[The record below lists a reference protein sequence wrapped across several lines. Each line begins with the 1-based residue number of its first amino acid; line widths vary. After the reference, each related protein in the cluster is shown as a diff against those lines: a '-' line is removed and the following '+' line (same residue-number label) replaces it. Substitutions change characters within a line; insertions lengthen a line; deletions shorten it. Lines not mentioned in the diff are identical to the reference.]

1 MKFSIPI
8 LLPLLTS
15 VAFGKPTVKDE
26 EGDPLPQTSRVTA
39 FVVDGNGQ
47 PSVECWEFDNMV
59 NDMKIRRKD
68 GSAATARSM
77 NIATGR
83 ELEGV
88 DILTWPSY
96 APIWPDPGAYIHDD
110 EVEADWLDLS
120 NTFNLFTI
128 QGGLI
133 NFKFSVFAAGNA
145 DELPDH
151 VFSLEN
157 GDDWF
162 YFEDQYT
169 GTSQQLRV
177 DSAPP
182 PIQVSSI
189 SGTETE
195 VLRLRFPKRP
205 AYKVL
210 HKGGC
215 SFTGIR
221 TPSESSLGQSSRVHN
236 RLMKQQYDH
245 ASL

>member
-1 MKFSIPI
+1 
-8 LLPLLTS
+8 
-15 VAFGKPTVKDE
+15 
-26 EGDPLPQTSRVTA
+26 
-39 FVVDGNGQ
+39 
-47 PSVECWEFDNMV
+47 
-59 NDMKIRRKD
+59 
-68 GSAATARSM
+68 
-77 NIATGR
+77 
-83 ELEGV
+83 
-88 DILTWPSY
+88 
-96 APIWPDPGAYIHDD
+96 
-110 EVEADWLDLS
+110 
-120 NTFNLFTI
+120 
-128 QGGLI
+128 LI
-133 NFKFSVFAAGNA
+133 NFKFSIFAAGNA
-145 DELPDH
+145 DEWPDH

-215 SFTGIR
+215 SFTGIS

-236 RLMKQQYDH
+236 RLTKQQYGNTG
-245 ASL
+245 L

>member
-8 LLPLLTS
+8 LLSLLTS
-15 VAFGKPTVKDE
+15 VALGMPTVKDD
-26 EGDPLPQTSRVTA
+26 EGDPLPETSRVTA
-39 FVVDGNGQ
+39 FVVDENGI

-59 NDMKIRRKD
+59 SNMKTLRKD
-68 GSAATARSM
+68 GSVGTARSM
-77 NIATGR
+77 KIADVGG
-83 ELEGV
+83 LEGL

-96 APIWPDPGAYIHDD
+96 AAIWPDPHVNLDD

-120 NTFNLFTI
+120 NTFNLFNV

-133 NFKFSVFAAGNA
+133 NFKFSIFAAENA
-145 DELPDH
+145 NDWPDH
-151 VFSLEN
+151 VFSMQN

-162 YFEDQYT
+162 YFEDNYT
-169 GTSQQLRV
+169 GTSRQLRV

-182 PIQVSSI
+182 PVQVSSI

-195 VLRLRFPKRP
+195 VLRIRYPQRP

-215 SFTGIR
+215 SFSGIS
-221 TPSESSLGQSSRVHN
+221 TPLESRLGQSSRVHN
-236 RLMKQQYDH
+236 RLTKQHYGNTG
-245 ASL
+245 L